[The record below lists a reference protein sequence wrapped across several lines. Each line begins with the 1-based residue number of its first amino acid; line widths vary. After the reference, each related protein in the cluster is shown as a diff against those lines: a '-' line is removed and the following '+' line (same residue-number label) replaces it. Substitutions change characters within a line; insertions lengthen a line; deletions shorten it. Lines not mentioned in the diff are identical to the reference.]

1 MLSSILSLSPRGLIC
16 KKRDTP
22 GVSSINLS
30 LSLSPPNPKQ
40 KPSAPRQRTPARKG
54 YKVWTEPEKV
64 ALTAGVA
71 KYGPGNFLLFFVV
84 EKGCFLL
91 YFLKPFFFRSLL
103 RRARKESV
111 SSFAFAKSKPTGDAG
126 ERCGREGFSSS
137 IVVYVVV
144 IIFRS
149 RQKREESP
157 IIFPLYFL
165 FFLRRTKRKQTA
177 NFFFKES
184 LFLTKNSHKKMS
196 LLIYVKANGR
206 KSWTTRRLARN

>member
-1 MLSSILSLSPRGLIC
+1 M
-16 KKRDTP
+16 
-22 GVSSINLS
+22 SSINLS

-157 IIFPLYFL
+157 IFPLFL
-165 FFLRRTKRKQTA
+165 FKRKRKQTA
-177 NFFFKES
+177 NFFFNES
-184 LFLTKNSHKKMS
+184 LFDHKNSHKKMFS
-196 LLIYVKANGR
+196 LLMYVKANGR